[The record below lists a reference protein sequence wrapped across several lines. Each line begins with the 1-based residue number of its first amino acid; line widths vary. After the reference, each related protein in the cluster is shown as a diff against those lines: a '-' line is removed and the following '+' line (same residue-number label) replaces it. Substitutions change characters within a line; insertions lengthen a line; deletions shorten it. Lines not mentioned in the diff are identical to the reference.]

1 MIFFRKLT
9 VMNLTFRFIF
19 QDEFLFSNNELL
31 KSQLSVFSFISR
43 QNYHL
48 SLRCIR
54 PGELSIYL
62 QVVLDLF
69 RPGDLYIYL
78 QVVLDL
84 GIIIYL
90 QFVLDLGN
98 YLSISRL
105 YQTWGIIYLSLGRI
119 RPGELSIYLYVVL
132 DLGNYLSISSC
143 IRSGEL
149 SISRLYY
156 TWGIIYLSLGCIGF
170 IQTW

>member
-19 QDEFLFSNNELL
+19 QGEFLFSNNELR

-62 QVVLDLF
+62 QVVSDLGNYLPISRLYWIYLDLVIYISIS
-69 RPGDLYIYL
+69 RLY
-78 QVVLDL
+78 QTW

-90 QFVLDLGN
+90 QVVLDLGN

-105 YQTWGIIYLSLGRI
+105 YQTWRMKKGIWEYFLINEVSQRQLNRSL
-119 RPGELSIYLYVVL
+119 
-132 DLGNYLSISSC
+132 
-143 IRSGEL
+143 
-149 SISRLYY
+149 
-156 TWGIIYLSLGCIGF
+156 
-170 IQTW
+170 